1 MAAHGQRLRLR
12 LFLEGVE
19 VPVISANI
27 QTAPNCP
34 VMASIQ
40 VPPLPEGTRLLP
52 RTLVHLFFYDDYE
65 AKLPFITPSSKA
77 SSSPLKSPTDYQ
89 RDQDR
94 LNGPSDRQFNETI
107 SNIAG
112 GSTAQNEAEQSTITQ
127 YKLLF
132 GGEFIGFAWAKG
144 QSQRALV
151 LQCQDWSNY
160 WDHAYQFTNTGIFGP
175 GRQALFSGG
184 ASNLFTD
191 FLSSNSSVV
200 VQIVSSGRCNSF
212 PQLGGLAAGIIRLM
226 EAIGGIYYPNPNS
239 KDKKAIAG
247 QNTFFSLAELRLHV
261 THMVAAFEKDPTSR
275 TLLRRDGW
283 LGMFSR
289 QLGGLGNQV
298 SIRKAINALTGV
310 IFHETYGQPCP
321 YYKPGLDNSVD
332 GQRRVKLKDSPEF
345 NFIASGAEQLRDSAQ
360 TMLTALDADAQAVA
374 LAGGIEAYRDK
385 IALQISL
392 IKKFCD
398 KLSANSA
405 TSKAPTSVHSSLSL
419 ASHDLAQ
426 VVTGLQ
432 NWRPGAPVGDKQ
444 AASKPLQAAIDLLNK
459 VTNLTINATPKGLAK
474 PARLN
479 QHILRPDI
487 WFGSPPRCN
496 ILFPDHYESLNYQ
509 RSLLEEPTRLLLKTN
524 DEFFGEDFLF
534 DKLYFAPQTGSIQ
547 KDKARMR
554 DLMKG
559 DLLDHELFTGVLPVF
574 EKSGEFNIFASRSGT
589 QGPAEKGQTSKSGFA
604 QRSANFLYFKYRF
617 ASRQMR
623 VCGRFNPYV
632 ACGFPGLVI
641 DKYVDL
647 STLNQYNEQR
657 NKQDLPAQKISEALG
672 TNFLGNFTE
681 TSHMVSQSEARGRT
695 EIVCSYPRQPE
706 ESVEFLGAVEK
717 VQTIRTKTAEITRAT
732 DVAALNPP
740 KLYSLGPNGGRITN
754 VLDVTD
760 SYFAG
765 SSYSSKAPTSPK
777 TLPLYSSKTVQQ
789 GRVQMPL
796 VPVGVVTTA
805 RELSS
810 PDVAESVGSFDRE
823 VMFRAFRIDESVPQY
838 KRQTATPPAEE
849 LIRPGWYGDCWKP
862 SRIGEAYNDFFGI
875 GSITDAQVVTG
886 VVDGQSTPDEKARA
900 ATDAAANPSG
910 VDSPAFLTLDE
921 GSSIQDAVDFLVT
934 TYSYIKQNN
943 LSVEDFIRS
952 YVWRP
957 IASMVDIFGTTDL
970 EFSADGEVVLS
981 GIEGFHSRAF
991 GPYDNL
997 FGLVSPEIESV
1008 LGIKRGS
1015 PAASR
1020 ADTRRRKLEAV
1031 QQYAAALAF
1040 SRGLLG

>member
-19 VPVISANI
+19 IPVISANI
-27 QTAPNCP
+27 QSAPNSP
-34 VMASIQ
+34 TMASIQ
-40 VPPLPEGTRLLP
+40 IPPLPEGTRLLP
-52 RTLVHLFFYDDYE
+52 RTLVHLFFFDDFE
-65 AKLPFITPSSKA
+65 AKLPFVTPATKA
-77 SSSPLKSPTDYQ
+77 SSTPSKSPTEYQ

-94 LNGPSDRQFNETI
+94 QAGPSDKQFNDTI
-107 SNIAG
+107 DNIAG
-112 GSTAQNEAEQSTITQ
+112 GSTAQSSPDQSTITQ

-132 GGEFIGFAWAKG
+132 GGEVIGFVWNKDQAH
-144 QSQRALV
+144 RALV

-226 EAIGGIYYPNPNS
+226 EAIGGIYYPNPKS

-275 TLLRRDGW
+275 TLLRRNGW
-283 LGMFSR
+283 LGLFSR

-298 SIRKAINALTGV
+298 SIRKAINALSGV

-321 YYKPGLDNSVD
+321 YYVPGLDNSVD
-332 GQRRVKLKDSPEF
+332 GQRRIKLKDSPEF
-345 NFIASGAEQLRDSAQ
+345 NFVASGAEQLEESAK
-360 TMLTALDADAQAVA
+360 TMLTALGVDQSTVES
-374 LAGGIEAYRDK
+374 AGGTEAYKDK

-398 KLSANSA
+398 QLSSNSA
-405 TSKAPTSVHSSLSL
+405 TSKAPTSVSSSLSL
-419 ASHDLAQ
+419 ASHNLAQ

-432 NWRPGAPVGDKQ
+432 DWRPGAPAGDKQ
-444 AASKPLQAAIDLLNK
+444 AATGPLQKAVDLLNK
-459 VTNLTINATPKGLAK
+459 VANLTVNATPKGLSK

-487 WFGSPPRCN
+487 WFGAPPRSN
-496 ILFPDHYESLNYQ
+496 VLFPDHYESLNYQ
-509 RSLLEEPTRLLLKTN
+509 RMFLEEPTRLLLKTN

-574 EKSGEFNIFASRSGT
+574 EKSGEFNIFAARSGT
-589 QGPAEKGQTSKSGFA
+589 QEPAEKGQTNKSGFA

-617 ASRQMR
+617 AARQMR
-623 VCGRFNPYV
+623 VCGRFNPYI

-641 DKYVDL
+641 DKYADL

-657 NKQDLPAQKISEALG
+657 IKQDLPPQRISEALG

-681 TSHMVSQSEARGRT
+681 TSHMVSQQEARGRT
-695 EIVCSYPRQPE
+695 EITCSYPRQPE

-717 VQTIRTKTAEITRAT
+717 VQTIRTKTAEVTRST

-765 SSYSSKAPTSPK
+765 SVYATSTPKTPK
-777 TLPLYSSKTVQQ
+777 TLPLFSSKTVQQ
-789 GRVQMPL
+789 GRIHMPL
-796 VPVGVVTTA
+796 VPVGVITTA
-805 RELSS
+805 TELSS
-810 PDVAESVGSFDRE
+810 PDVADSVGSATRE

-838 KRQTATPPAEE
+838 KRQMATPPAEE

-875 GSITDAQVVTG
+875 GAITDKQVVTG
-886 VVDGQSTPDEKARA
+886 IVDGASTQDEKAQQV
-900 ATDAAANPSG
+900 TDAASNPAG

-921 GSSIQDAVDFLVT
+921 GSSIQDAVDFLTT

-970 EFSADGEVVLS
+970 EFSTDGEVVLS

-1015 PAASR
+1015 PGAAR

-1031 QQYAAALAF
+1031 QQYSAALAF